1 MQCLFCGRLINNKNT
16 YCNNKC
22 ESDKLEFDS
31 KEFKT
36 FASYNEAAMFFNMD
50 ERTLKKYENIKFN
63 IIRVT
68 KKRIC
73 IDCNI
78 LTEVSDLTRVNR
90 CKICVSK
97 NMHRAAQGLKIS
109 KLYKGENN
117 PNYIDGKSIE
127 RGLVRGTGK
136 YKKFIKEFKSSSCEI
151 TGFNNNLE
159 VHHIL
164 PISIFPEYVYCNWNI
179 ITICSNMH
187 YEIHKQKLDINFI
200 LNTKNTKDN
209 IKENFINFVNSE
221 IKITESIHIDRYDF
235 IKILIKNYYSYLS
248 KDYIDEIKNN
258 I

>member
-36 FASYNEAAMFFNMD
+36 FASYNEAAKFFNID
-50 ERTLKKYENIKFN
+50 KRTLKKYENIKFSIDRKIK
-63 IIRVT
+63 IIKKKRTT

-73 IDCNI
+73 IDCNT

-90 CKICVSK
+90 CKVCVSK
-97 NMHRAAQGLKIS
+97 NAHRAAQGLKIS

-136 YKKFIKEFKSSSCEI
+136 YKKI
-151 TGFNNNLE
+151 
-159 VHHIL
+159 
-164 PISIFPEYVYCNWNI
+164 Y
-179 ITICSNMH
+179 
-187 YEIHKQKLDINFI
+187 
-200 LNTKNTKDN
+200 
-209 IKENFINFVNSE
+209 
-221 IKITESIHIDRYDF
+221 
-235 IKILIKNYYSYLS
+235 
-248 KDYIDEIKNN
+248 
-258 I
+258 

>member
-1 MQCLFCGRLINNKNT
+1 
-16 YCNNKC
+16 
-22 ESDKLEFDS
+22 
-31 KEFKT
+31 
-36 FASYNEAAMFFNMD
+36 MD
-50 ERTLKKYENIKFN
+50 ERTLKKYENIKFSIDRKIK
-63 IIRVT
+63 IIKKKRTT

-151 TGFNNNLE
+151 TGFSNNLE

-164 PISIFPEYVYCNWNI
+164 PISIFQ
-179 ITICSNMH
+179 NM
-187 YEIHKQKLDINFI
+187 FI
-200 LNTKNTKDN
+200 V
-209 IKENFINFVNSE
+209 IGI
-221 IKITESIHIDRYDF
+221 
-235 IKILIKNYYSYLS
+235 
-248 KDYIDEIKNN
+248 
-258 I
+258 